1 MKLNSESAVRSHSCE
16 PALVK
21 VGGNLP
27 VTESVNRERGGHDPY
42 VEARGTIDRD
52 LPFLDPERQR
62 AIRRAIG
69 AEYP

>member
-1 MKLNSESAVRSHSCE
+1 MKLNSESAVHSHSSE
-16 PALVK
+16 PAIAK

-27 VTESVNRERGGHDPY
+27 FMENVNREGAGHDPY
-42 VEARGTIDRD
+42 IDSRGTIDRD

-62 AIRRAIG
+62 AMRRAIG